1 MSIQLI
7 SISHKTA
14 DLNIRSC
21 FALDRETQIEYLK
34 ETISL
39 GYIEECALLS
49 TCNRLEVY
57 LYGPDENQREIFSEA
72 ERVLLRRITFPAG
85 IDGAEYLRF
94 YEGEKAE
101 RHLFFVAAGLDSM
114 VIGEDQIL
122 GQVKEAQH
130 QARNAGTMGTFLDT
144 CFRYAITA
152 AKRVKTETALS
163 RTSVSTATIAVKAA
177 REYLGDLKGKN
188 VLLLGA
194 SGKIGNSIFK
204 NLLSE
209 GETHVYMT
217 TRQRCHGGTG
227 GRYLELPYGERYEW
241 LDQMDVIISATSS
254 PHYTMTLEKVKKA
267 LITEKHRVF
276 VDLAV
281 PPDIDKRVRELSNT
295 GYCNM
300 DDFARVADENNRKK
314 EKEAA
319 AAVDILEDYRVQF
332 KKWMIF
338 QKSFG
343 AVQRMKEK
351 ICRQAE
357 NKGMDKAV
365 SHFFF
370 ALKES
375 LAPEQLEIFM
385 EALKKVEGSYEEN

>member
-1 MSIQLI
+1 
-7 SISHKTA
+7 
-14 DLNIRSC
+14 
-21 FALDRETQIEYLK
+21 
-34 ETISL
+34 
-39 GYIEECALLS
+39 
-49 TCNRLEVY
+49 
-57 LYGPDENQREIFSEA
+57 
-72 ERVLLRRITFPAG
+72 
-85 IDGAEYLRF
+85 
-94 YEGEKAE
+94 
-101 RHLFFVAAGLDSM
+101 
-114 VIGEDQIL
+114 
-122 GQVKEAQH
+122 
-130 QARNAGTMGTFLDT
+130 MGTFLDT
-144 CFRYAITA
+144 CFRYAVTA
-152 AKRVKTETALS
+152 AKKVKTETALS

-217 TRQRCHGGTG
+217 TRQHCHGGTG
-227 GRYLELPYGERYEW
+227 RRYLELPYGERYEW

-254 PHYTMTLEKVKKA
+254 PHYTMTLEKVRKA
-267 LITEKHRVF
+267 LITEKRRVF

-281 PPDIDKRVRELSNT
+281 PPDIDKRVQELSDT
-295 GYCNM
+295 GYYNM

-343 AVQRMKEK
+343 AVRRMKEK

-385 EALKKVEGSYEEN
+385 EALKKVERSYEEN

>member
-49 TCNRLEVY
+49 TCNRLEIY

-101 RHLFFVAAGLDSM
+101 RHLFCVAAGLDSM

-122 GQVKEAQH
+122 GQVKEAQQ
-130 QARNAGTMGTFLDT
+130 QARNAGTIGTFLDT

-152 AKRVKTETALS
+152 AKKVKTETALS

-177 REYLGDLKGKN
+177 REYLGDLKEKN

-217 TRQRCHGGTG
+217 TRQRCHRGTG
-227 GRYLELPYGERYEW
+227 RQYLELPYGERYEW

-267 LITEKHRVF
+267 LITENAGFLWIWPYRRI
-276 VDLAV
+276 L
-281 PPDIDKRVRELSNT
+281 IREFGSFQIQVTIIWMILPGWQMKIT
-295 GYCNM
+295 G
-300 DDFARVADENNRKK
+300 RKK
-314 EKEAA
+314 
-319 AAVDILEDYRVQF
+319 
-332 KKWMIF
+332 KKRRRPWIF
-338 QKSFG
+338 W
-343 AVQRMKEK
+343 K
-351 ICRQAE
+351 ITGF
-357 NKGMDKAV
+357 N
-365 SHFFF
+365 
-370 ALKES
+370 LKN
-375 LAPEQLEIFM
+375 
-385 EALKKVEGSYEEN
+385 G